1 MMTEEEKS
9 LYQKEYEEY
18 LDRMGFENY
27 LKKTRLSPLA
37 LRLFAMKL
45 FKQPGI
51 SVTIKDK
58 EQ

>member
-1 MMTEEEKS
+1 MMSEEEKR

-37 LRLFAMKL
+37 LRLFEQA
-45 FKQPGI
+45 GI
-51 SVTIKDK
+51 RVQVKDK